1 MPQKAR
7 TERYQVPAVVGA
19 IKVLREL
26 WQRGDKGANQA
37 GLVES
42 TGLSKSTMHNLL
54 ATLEENDFV
63 RRDPDTKIYFL
74 GPALIPLGAAATSQV
89 KLLNSTVERVI
100 ALAGEYGL
108 SFAVAQRV
116 GELEVQIVDR
126 VYPPSDVHVGI
137 TVGSTYGPMDGALG
151 KVILA
156 ELDEKRA
163 SKVLGSGRL
172 PAHTEASIT
181 SPEQLLAEVAEVR
194 EAGWATSRG
203 ELNANNAVAA
213 GINGQ
218 SGDLEL
224 VVLALG
230 FPSQLDD
237 KRLEEV
243 GRLLVSVA
251 RDVMAEAG
259 VSSASVP
266 SA

>member
-1 MPQKAR
+1 MPERAR
-7 TERYQVPAVVGA
+7 TDRYQVPAVVGA

-26 WQRGDKGANQA
+26 WKRGEQGANQA
-37 GLVES
+37 GLVDS

-63 RRDPDTKIYFL
+63 RRDPDTRVYFL

-89 KLLNSTVERVI
+89 KLLNSTVERI
-100 ALAGEYGL
+100 TALAGEYGL

-137 TVGSTYGPMDGALG
+137 TVGSTYGPKDGALG

-156 ELDEKRA
+156 QLDEKRA
-163 SKVLGSGRL
+163 SRVLGLGEL
-172 PAHTEASIT
+172 PAHTESSIT
-181 SPEQLLAEVAEVR
+181 SPEELLAEVAEVR
-194 EAGWATSRG
+194 GIGWATSRG
-203 ELNANNAVAA
+203 ELNANNAVAV
-213 GINGQ
+213 GIDGP
-218 SGDLEL
+218 SGELEL

-237 KRLEEV
+237 ERLEEV
-243 GRLLVSVA
+243 GRLLVSLA
-251 RDVMAEAG
+251 RDVMVEAG
-259 VSSASVP
+259 VQSASIP
-266 SA
+266 PA

>member
-1 MPQKAR
+1 MPGR
-7 TERYQVPAVVGA
+7 TRTDRYQVPAVVGA

-26 WQRGDKGANQA
+26 WKRGEQGANQA
-37 GLVES
+37 GLVEA

-63 RRDPDTKIYFL
+63 RRDPDTRIYFL

-89 KLLNSTVERVI
+89 KLLNSTVERVTV
-100 ALAGEYGL
+100 LAAEYGL

-137 TVGSTYGPMDGALG
+137 AVGSTYGPGDGALG

-156 ELDEKRA
+156 QLTEERA
-163 SKVLGSGRL
+163 RKVLGSADL
-172 PAHTEASIT
+172 PAHTESSIT
-181 SPEQLLAEVAEVR
+181 SPDRLLAEVTEVR
-194 EAGWATSRG
+194 ERGWAVSRG

-213 GINGQ
+213 GILGQ
-218 SGDLEL
+218 SGELEL
-224 VVLALG
+224 ILLALG

-237 KRLEEV
+237 DRLAEI
-243 GRLLVSVA
+243 GTLLVSVA

-259 VSSASVP
+259 VEPTPSSPA
-266 SA
+266 